1 MNVDLSA
8 SCIAYKERL
17 NMSIVISE
25 VKRQ

>member
-8 SCIAYKERL
+8 SCIAYKEQL